1 MRVAERGGT
10 TLGSMLSNKNL
21 WTGTEC
27 GRKECKT
34 CCQKGEKRE
43 DCIRRNILYESECER
58 CVTWK
63 VSDKEMKR
71 TGGVPSL
78 YVGESARSLFE
89 RSTEHWQAAHM
100 KKEESHMHQHMVE
113 EHRKEIDRPEFR
125 FRVVRAFKTALDRQ
139 IAEAIRIEMRGQV
152 LNRRGEFNRCS
163 LTRLGLDYEW
173 EEERWRKS
181 IEMVQREENEKEEV
195 LCIEESAKVRRI
207 EKEQPAKF
215 NKRRK
220 LDMDG
225 KVWGEY
231 VGEEQ
236 SQVDRFLK
244 GSVENVPA
252 KGRQGKLN
260 VMTGLDWQA
269 YRVVLEMIANAVDR
283 AWDMGNMDEWEEWEM
298 MTGHPDSDV
307 VICGETGVRVVEGKN
322 HPPPP
327 KPKRVKKS
335 RIPVDRKQK
344 PVTDFFMSAEQ
355 EKKVATNPTEL
366 SHTEQSAAEGYEG
379 GNRPVNDNV
388 IYKSRSGADV
398 RREELFSKGM
408 GGGSDNIRGVNTIKQ
423 VKDYQI
429 IQNVQCCKK
438 RNEIWFQKLQ
448 KFRAAESDV
457 VPHKYLTKTESGRE
471 TNP

>member
-1 MRVAERGGT
+1 
-10 TLGSMLSNKNL
+10 
-21 WTGTEC
+21 
-27 GRKECKT
+27 
-34 CCQKGEKRE
+34 
-43 DCIRRNILYESECER
+43 
-58 CVTWK
+58 
-63 VSDKEMKR
+63 
-71 TGGVPSL
+71 
-78 YVGESARSLFE
+78 
-89 RSTEHWQAAHM
+89 
-100 KKEESHMHQHMVE
+100 
-113 EHRKEIDRPEFR
+113 
-125 FRVVRAFKTALDRQ
+125 
-139 IAEAIRIEMRGQV
+139 
-152 LNRRGEFNRCS
+152 
-163 LTRLGLDYEW
+163 
-173 EEERWRKS
+173 
-181 IEMVQREENEKEEV
+181 
-195 LCIEESAKVRRI
+195 
-207 EKEQPAKF
+207 
-215 NKRRK
+215 
-220 LDMDG
+220 MDG

-236 SQVDRFLK
+236 SQVDRFLTS
-244 GSVENVPA
+244 SVENVSA
-252 KGRQGKLN
+252 KGRQCKLN

-269 YRVVLEMIANAVDR
+269 YRVVLEMIASAVDR

-344 PVTDFFMSAEQ
+344 PVIDFFMSAEQ

-379 GNRPVNDNV
+379 GNRPDNNNV
-388 IYKSRSGADV
+388 ISSPISKKSRSVADV
-398 RREELFSKGM
+398 RKELLSKGM
-408 GGGSDNIRGVNTIKQ
+408 VGGSDDIRGVNTLQQ
-423 VKDYQI
+423 VKDDQI

>member
-1 MRVAERGGT
+1 M
-10 TLGSMLSNKNL
+10 
-21 WTGTEC
+21 C
-27 GRKECKT
+27 D
-34 CCQKGEKRE
+34 RE
-43 DCIRRNILYESECER
+43 EGN
-58 CVTWK
+58 
-63 VSDKEMKR
+63 KEMKSI
-71 TGGVPSL
+71 PCL

-89 RSTEHWQAAHM
+89 RSSEHWQATHM

-260 VMTGLDWQA
+260 VMTGLDWEA

-283 AWDMGNMDEWEEWEM
+283 AWDM
-298 MTGHPDSDV
+298 
-307 VICGETGVRVVEGKN
+307 K
-322 HPPPP
+322 PPSPP
-327 KPKRVKKS
+327 
-335 RIPVDRKQK
+335 
-344 PVTDFFMSAEQ
+344 
-355 EKKVATNPTEL
+355 
-366 SHTEQSAAEGYEG
+366 
-379 GNRPVNDNV
+379 
-388 IYKSRSGADV
+388 
-398 RREELFSKGM
+398 
-408 GGGSDNIRGVNTIKQ
+408 
-423 VKDYQI
+423 
-429 IQNVQCCKK
+429 
-438 RNEIWFQKLQ
+438 
-448 KFRAAESDV
+448 
-457 VPHKYLTKTESGRE
+457 
-471 TNP
+471 